1 MCSYRAYIIMKELCY
16 RNNTRSLFRKYAP
29 FATYLTKHQLFR
41 DYLDLGNP
49 SFKVPKNTT
58 LLLPNGF
65 RQYVGYDKNQEYFK
79 TTVSSRALFS
89 QKLYPALYYL
99 DAAAPFL
106 KSITD
111 AEKFFLG
118 QLGLLKPLEHWSEYR
133 EILKWFPHYA
143 TTTTVY
149 PDADPET
156 TTVDGD
162 VRQSSAGD
170 TFANLR
176 AGAGT
181 SAQPSVASSTCGTLN
196 ATTVSNNYDVLIRFI
211 ALFDTSSIPDTDTI
225 DSATLSF
232 HGRSKSD
239 QMGGTHGIG
248 VVTSTPASNTDLVAG
263 DYAQLAT
270 TRQANDITLASW
282 STVGYNDFALNA
294 TGLGNISKTGVSKF
308 GSRLSFDI
316 DNSAPTWGSEESVA
330 GGNYAADDA
339 GTTRDPKLAVI
350 HTGAAGAVAGFM
362 TTNRGYWGS

>member
-1 MCSYRAYIIMKELCY
+1 MCPYRLDIAMTELY
-16 RNNTRSLFRKYAP
+16 YQNNPKSLFRKYA
-29 FATYLTKHQLFR
+29 FLVTSLTRHQLFR
-41 DYLDLGNP
+41 DYLDVGNL
-49 SFKVPKNTT
+49 SFAVPTTTT

-65 RQYVGYDKNQEYFK
+65 RQYLGYDKGQHFSK
-79 TTVSSRALFS
+79 TVVSSQANFS
-89 QKLYPALYYL
+89 SKLYPALYYL

-106 KSITD
+106 RSLED
-111 AEKFFLG
+111 AEHFLFG

-156 TTVDGD
+156 TSVDGD
-162 VRQSSAGD
+162 VRQSSTGD
-170 TFANLR
+170 TFATLR
-176 AGAGT
+176 AAAGT
-181 SAQPSVASSTCGTLN
+181 SAQPSAANSTCGTLN
-196 ATTVSNNYDVLIRFI
+196 ATTVSDNYDVLIRFI

-248 VVTSTPASNTDLVAG
+248 IVTSTPASNTDLVAG
-263 DYAQLAT
+263 DYAQLTT
-270 TRQANDITLASW
+270 TRQATDISIASW

-339 GTTRDPKLAVI
+339 GTTRDPKLVVVHA
-350 HTGAAGAVAGFM
+350 GAAGGAAGFM
-362 TTNRGYWGS
+362 TTNKGYWGS